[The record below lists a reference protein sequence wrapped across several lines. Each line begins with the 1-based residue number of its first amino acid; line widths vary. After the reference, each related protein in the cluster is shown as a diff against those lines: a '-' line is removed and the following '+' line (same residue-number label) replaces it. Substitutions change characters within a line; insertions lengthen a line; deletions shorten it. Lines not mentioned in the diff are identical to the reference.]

1 MLLLFF
7 YKKALSANLEDM
19 KNNLTL
25 AQNRFEPSRIA
36 DLQELDKRLR
46 AGNTVLAGHIAPSP
60 IFQAL
65 EELTMKT
72 VRFTNFDY
80 SLDGKTGEILVS
92 LKGTAQ
98 GYRAVALQSDL
109 FTKNK
114 NLIDPVFSNLTLDEK
129 GNVLFDLDFTVR
141 PDFLNYR
148 SMLKRETL

>member
-1 MLLLFF
+1 MEQNFQTSFIPKRPVIPAEGETSRSIGLLLVLAIFIFLTMVVASGALFF

-80 SLDGKTGEILVS
+80 
-92 LKGTAQ
+92 
-98 GYRAVALQSDL
+98 
-109 FTKNK
+109 
-114 NLIDPVFSNLTLDEK
+114 
-129 GNVLFDLDFTVR
+129 
-141 PDFLNYR
+141 
-148 SMLKRETL
+148 